1 METIDKLTLELLM
14 NKNTYN
20 RYIEK
25 TDPKKHKE
33 EQEFRT
39 KVRKYKSRMIQMTIK
54 YLDNPDF
61 QINNEMNEMLLEYSK
76 TFIKYFEM
84 NDLEVSCFYG
94 SDDNKHEEIMFDPN
108 KMNNEEVNV
117 NNKDNENIECDDLE
131 VASVAATDGA
141 EYLNNVPLKKS
152 FSNSRYTMDKYVL
165 RK

>member
-33 EQEFRT
+33 EQEFRQ
-39 KVRKYKSRMIQMTIK
+39 KIRKYKSRMIQMTVK

-94 SDDNKHEEIMFDPN
+94 HDDKHDEETMFDPN
-108 KMNNEEVNV
+108 KMNMEETNLI
-117 NNKDNENIECDDLE
+117 ENQEIECNDLE
-131 VASVAATDGA
+131 RASVAATDG
-141 EYLNNVPLKKS
+141 EEFSNIHLKKS
-152 FSNSRYTMDKYVL
+152 LSNSHYTMDKYVL